1 MWTSW
6 APLGNQQICNLQS
19 ERIYRIWKICRI
31 GIFEELQVIINFW
44 SKFAITIQNNRELVS
59 GRFAFKSTDFYWSWT
74 PFWRHFGVLGHH
86 FGTTLVI
93 IGYKGV
99 LCRALECPDNDFNQF
114 LMIFGWPVGVT
125 LGSLF
130 HNLCDFRHQKSRS
143 ECRHESWWVLIGKTS
158 DFWCPNLSK
167 T

>member
-6 APLGNQQICNLQS
+6 APLGNQLICNLQS

-31 GIFEELQVIINFW
+31 GIFEQNQDLNIFS
-44 SKFAITIQNNRELVS
+44 SKFAITNQRNWELVS
-59 GRFAFKSTDFYWSWT
+59 GRCAFKFTDFYWSWT
-74 PFWRHFGVLGHH
+74 QFWRHFGVLGHH

-93 IGYKGV
+93 IGCKGA
-99 LCRALECPDNDFNQF
+99 LRRALECPNIDFHRF
-114 LMIFGWPVGVT
+114 LMIFGWPVGIT

-130 HNLCDFRHQKSRS
+130 HNLCYFRHQKSCAD
-143 ECRHESWWVLIGKTS
+143 CRHASLWSLMGKTS
-158 DFWCPNLSK
+158 DFWCPDLSK